1 MTVFLVY
8 LTIFAV
14 ILGFWG
20 FHIRA
25 TRRLADAIAEHN
37 ARMREYHG
45 QTDLIGFHGTK
56 ITFFDVT
63 APTPTMDA
71 GKDETKDETEKRR
84 VGFV

>member
-1 MTVFLVY
+1 MTVY
-8 LTIFAV
+8 LIYLGAFVV

-37 ARMREYHG
+37 ARMREFHG
-45 QTDLIGFHGTK
+45 QTDLVGFFGTK
-56 ITFFDVT
+56 ISFFDPA
-63 APTPTMDA
+63 APTPTMGA
-71 GKDETKDETEKRR
+71 GKDETEKRR

>member
-1 MTVFLVY
+1 MIVLAY
-8 LTIFAV
+8 LTAFAA
-14 ILGFWG
+14 ILVFWF

-25 TRRLADAIAEHN
+25 NRRLADAIAEHN
-37 ARMREYHG
+37 VRMREYSG

-63 APTPTMDA
+63 APTPTMGA